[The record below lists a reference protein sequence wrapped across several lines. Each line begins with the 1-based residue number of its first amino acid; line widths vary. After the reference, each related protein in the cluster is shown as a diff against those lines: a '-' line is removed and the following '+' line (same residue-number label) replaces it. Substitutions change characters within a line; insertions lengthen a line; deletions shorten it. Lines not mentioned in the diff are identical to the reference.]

1 MKYLVI
7 SDIHGYDEYIEYID
21 KLIEESNPDKVIL
34 LGDIMATYRST
45 DKLVELLT
53 KYKDKLI
60 IIKGNCDYPL
70 TIPFEMKDFYEE
82 MINGKVFIFT
92 HGHLLKFLPISDA
105 DVLVSGHTHENLLVQ
120 TGSGK
125 ILFNPGSIAS
135 PRGNTVNSY
144 GIITDEELILKDL
157 EGNDIKRMKYTNN

>member
-34 LGDIMATYRST
+34 LGDIMAAYRSPE
-45 DKLVELLT
+45 KLIALLT
-53 KYKDKLI
+53 KYQDKLV

-70 TIPFEMKDFYEE
+70 TIPLEMKDFYEE
-82 MINGKVFIFT
+82 LINGKVFMFT
-92 HGHLLKFLPISDA
+92 HGHLLNFLPTDDV

-120 TGSGK
+120 AKSGK

-144 GIITDEELILKDL
+144 GIITDEELILKNL
-157 EGNDIKRMKYTNN
+157 EGEDIKRLKYTN